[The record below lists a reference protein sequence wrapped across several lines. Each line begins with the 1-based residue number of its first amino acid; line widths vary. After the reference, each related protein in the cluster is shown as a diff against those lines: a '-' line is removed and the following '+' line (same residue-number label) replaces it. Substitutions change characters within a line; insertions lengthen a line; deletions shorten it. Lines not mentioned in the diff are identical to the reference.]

1 MAYRVYIKNDYRP
14 EIIWIRPE
22 SRRGRIAFLTMLIS
36 CLLLSA
42 ATGYVFFG
50 PEEAE
55 SNNTQAAVTPFT
67 VSVTPGAVQEAAN
80 REQPASRFTGNITA
94 SLPREITQMHWE
106 EATETAP
113 DRPGWPDWTNV
124 EIKRGDNMA
133 HIFNR
138 HGLSPRDLH
147 EILNSHELA
156 PALKRLLPGQ
166 VVSLQ
171 VEDGDLRAL
180 KFDLDLTRTLLA
192 ARQSGVFTSEIITT
206 ELEMRVKQ
214 AQGVINDSL
223 YLAGQDA
230 GLSDRLIMQLIDIYG
245 WDIDY
250 RLDIRKGDSFRII
263 YEEIFKNRE
272 KVATGN
278 ILAAEF
284 NNQGRSI
291 RSVRF
296 ARADGQIDY
305 FTDDGANMRKAF
317 IRNPLDFGRISS
329 HFNPKRKHPGLNRIR
344 AHKGVDYAAATGTPI
359 KATGDGKVQFIGNK
373 GGYGKTIIVKHGEK
387 YSTLYAHMSRFRK
400 GMKRG
405 QPVKQGQVIGYV
417 GKSGLAT
424 GPHLHYE
431 FRMNG
436 VHRNPVTVPLPQA
449 DSISVAETD
458 EFRLHSSY
466 LLALLDNPD
475 AALLALYDPKISL

>member
-14 EIIWIRPE
+14 EIVRFRPE
-22 SRRGRIAFLTMLIS
+22 SRRRRIAFRTMLIS
-36 CLLLSA
+36 FLLLSTV
-42 ATGYVFFG
+42 TGFIFFEPG
-50 PEEAE
+50 EPE

-67 VSVTPGAVQEAAN
+67 VTITPDVLQEAAT
-80 REQPASRFTGNITA
+80 REQPALQFMENITTTFPGA
-94 SLPREITQMHWE
+94 ITRSPRERVI
-106 EATETAP
+106 ETAP
-113 DRPGWPDWTNV
+113 DRPGWTDV
-124 EIKRGDNMA
+124 KIKRGDNMA
-133 HIFNR
+133 QVFNR

-156 PALKRLLPGQ
+156 PALKHLRPGQ
-166 VVSLQ
+166 VVSLRTK
-171 VEDGDLRAL
+171 DGDLRAL

-192 ARQSGVFTSEIITT
+192 TRQAGVFTSEIIIT
-206 ELEMRVKQ
+206 ELETRLEQ

-230 GLSDRLIMQLIDIYG
+230 GLSDKLIMQLIDIYG

-250 RLDIRKGDSFRII
+250 RLDIRKGDSFRVI

-284 NNQGRSI
+284 NNRGRSI

-296 ARADGQIDY
+296 ARADGQVDY

-329 HFNPKRKHPGLNRIR
+329 HFNLKRKHPVLNRIR

-405 QPVKQGQVIGYV
+405 KPVKQGQVIGYV

-436 VHRNPVTVPLPQA
+436 VHRNPVTVSLPQA

-458 EFRLHSSY
+458 EFRIHSSY
-466 LLALLDNPD
+466 LLALLDAPD
-475 AALLALYDPKISL
+475 AELRAQYDPKTSL

>member
-1 MAYRVYIKNDYRP
+1 MTYRVYIKNDYRP
-14 EIIWIRPE
+14 EIAGIRPE
-22 SRRGRIAFLTMLIS
+22 SRRRRIAFLTMLIS

-42 ATGYVFFG
+42 ATGFVFFEPG
-50 PEEAE
+50 EPET
-55 SNNTQAAVTPFT
+55 NNTQAAVTPLS
-67 VSVTPGAVQEAAN
+67 VSITPDAVQEAATGGP
-80 REQPASRFTGNITA
+80 PALQFTENITA
-94 SLPREITQMHWE
+94 SLPQAITQIPRE
-106 EATETAP
+106 EAAETAP
-113 DRPGWPDWTNV
+113 DRTGWTDV
-124 EIKRGDNMA
+124 KIKRGDNMA
-133 HIFNR
+133 QVFNR

-156 PALKRLLPGQ
+156 PALKHLRPGQ
-166 VVSLQ
+166 VVSLRTKG
-171 VEDGDLRAL
+171 GDLRAL

-192 ARQSGVFTSEIITT
+192 TRQAGVFTSEIIIA
-206 ELEMRVKQ
+206 ELETRVEQ
-214 AQGVINDSL
+214 AQGVINGSL

-230 GLSDRLIMQLIDIYG
+230 GLSDKLLMQLIDIYG

-250 RLDIRKGDSFRII
+250 RLDIRKGDSFRVI

-284 NNQGRSI
+284 NNRGRSI

-296 ARADGQIDY
+296 ARADGQVDY

-329 HFNPKRKHPGLNRIR
+329 HFNPKRKHPVLNRIR

-405 QPVKQGQVIGYV
+405 QLVEQGQVIGYV

-431 FRMNG
+431 FRMDG
-436 VHRNPVTVPLPQA
+436 VHRNPVTVPLPHA
-449 DSISVAETD
+449 DSISVAEMD
-458 EFRLHSSY
+458 KFRIHSSY
-466 LLALLDNPD
+466 LLALLDAPD
-475 AALLALYDPKISL
+475 AELLAQYDPKTSL